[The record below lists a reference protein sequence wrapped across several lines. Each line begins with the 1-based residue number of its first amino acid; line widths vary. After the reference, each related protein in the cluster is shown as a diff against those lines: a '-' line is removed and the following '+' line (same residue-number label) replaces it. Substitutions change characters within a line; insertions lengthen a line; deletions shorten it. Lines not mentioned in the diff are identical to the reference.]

1 MGCLLELSA
10 ENTEGRSF
18 ILHQLSSVFACSR
31 VISPIFLGFASKL
44 SRFPSLYKDP
54 EAEKKK
60 KNRCTLQHIWDET
73 WLQDESELTPATNP
87 SLPGPVS
94 KVFWGDG
101 TWGTK
106 NICHGVWRAWSFI
119 NIQMANV
126 RKVTL
131 SSADEDVQRGVLPG
145 MAGGYVKCSSF
156 SEKESDSV

>member
-73 WLQDESELTPATNP
+73 WLQNESELTPATNP

-106 NICHGVWRAWSFI
+106 NICHGVWRAWS
-119 NIQMANV
+119 
-126 RKVTL
+126 RY
-131 SSADEDVQRGVLPG
+131 SPQRNGPMSRSWRTWLLRTFTFELLLDTTWRRVEHNLHAHP
-145 MAGGYVKCSSF
+145 
-156 SEKESDSV
+156 

>member
-1 MGCLLELSA
+1 M
-10 ENTEGRSF
+10 
-18 ILHQLSSVFACSR
+18 
-31 VISPIFLGFASKL
+31 
-44 SRFPSLYKDP
+44 
-54 EAEKKK
+54 
-60 KNRCTLQHIWDET
+60 LQHIWDEA

-87 SLPGPVS
+87 SLLGPVS

-131 SSADEDVQRGVLPG
+131 SSADEDVQRGMLPG